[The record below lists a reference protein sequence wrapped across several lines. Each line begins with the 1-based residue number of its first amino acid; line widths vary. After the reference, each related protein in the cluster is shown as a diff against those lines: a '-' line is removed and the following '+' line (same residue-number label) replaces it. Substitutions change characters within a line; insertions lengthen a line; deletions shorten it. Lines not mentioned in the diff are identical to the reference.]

1 MVIET
6 TERTI
11 IKFKRNNIT
20 LVLTGT
26 IGLSFLLFGLLVF
39 EQNILIISTSVA
51 LVCLFAIT
59 RQWNG
64 RTAFIIDHLNNQL
77 IFPSNNQYEQT
88 TGIDMSAI
96 SGTTF
101 ETAGDGIINYIFIEQ
116 PNKKPQLLLKLKRVT
131 EYELN
136 NLANWL
142 ETKLKLRL

>member
-26 IGLSFLLFGLLVF
+26 IGLSFLLFGLLV
-39 EQNILIISTSVA
+39 EHNILIISTSVA

-59 RQWNG
+59 RKWNG

-88 TGIDMSAI
+88 TGIDLSAI

-101 ETAGDGIINYIFIEQ
+101 ETAGDGNINYIFIEQ
-116 PNKKPQLLLKLKRVT
+116 PNKKPQLLLKLRRVT

-142 ETKLKLRL
+142 EAKLKLRL